1 MLNFIDPDP
10 AQAILKIGVGVL
22 AIVLLTGLGL
32 ELRHRSRR
40 YGGGDLG
47 AALMFGGVIVL
58 LVGITPNLFPFDI
71 GLMLMLVGM
80 MAIYRPAMA
89 VKLTGGPNLR
99 WRALKAGREL
109 LVLVEE
115 RGGPVAA
122 AGDADV
128 QAALAALDAVDG
140 PETADYIGLV
150 RDTALK
156 DPARPS
162 VAEKLARLPDADAAL
177 RATMADRPAWERA
190 LARRAAGEPPE
201 KRKYF

>member
-1 MLNFIDPDP
+1 VLDFIDPDP
-10 AQAILKIGVGVL
+10 AQAALKIGVGVL
-22 AIVLLTGLGL
+22 LIVLLAGLAL

-40 YGGGDLG
+40 YGGGDLA
-47 AALMFGGVIVL
+47 AALMLGGVIL
-58 LVGITPNLFPFDI
+58 MLVGITPDFLPFEI
-71 GLMLMLVGM
+71 GVLLLVVGL
-80 MAIYRPAMA
+80 MAIYRPASV

-115 RGGPVAA
+115 RGGPLAA
-122 AGDADV
+122 AADPDV

-140 PETADYIGLV
+140 PETAEYIGLV
-150 RDTALK
+150 RDTAVK
-156 DPARPS
+156 DPTRPS

-190 LARRAAGEPPE
+190 LERRAAGEPPE
-201 KRKYF
+201 KRKLF